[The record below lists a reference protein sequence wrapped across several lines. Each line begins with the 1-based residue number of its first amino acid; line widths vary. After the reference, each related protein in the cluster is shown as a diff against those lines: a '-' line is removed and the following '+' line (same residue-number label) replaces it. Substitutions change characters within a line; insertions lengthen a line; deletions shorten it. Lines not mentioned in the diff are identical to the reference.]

1 MFLVIKRNTQHQDN
15 LHELKAAAHILVIKK
30 KQISIPNYQVTT
42 KFFFVFFKQLGTN
55 VGELTITKYT
65 CRFYHL

>member
-42 KFFFVFFKQLGTN
+42 KFKKKIFFKQFGTN
-55 VGELTITKYT
+55 VEELTKHT
-65 CRFYHL
+65 CRFNHL